1 MKYLTIFSLIL
12 GLSLCSVA
20 QAASTNFAGYQFHAE
35 VVSNGH
41 LEQISNRYG
50 EVSGN
55 HLYVQPG
62 QEYSIRVYNPLPV
75 RVGVAVTVDGLNT
88 INGKNTSPAQSAKW
102 IIQPHSSITI
112 DGWQTGNSNLRK
124 FVFER
129 PEKSYATWRER
140 TEGVAHTLNHGVIG
154 VAYFWDSNEL
164 ASVLRQNKY
173 YDDEYALN
181 GSLADSDVAGLS
193 RKSSRMRPEAGS
205 TAGTGMGRREYNP
218 VRNVAFKFNSGMY
231 SISSI
236 LKINYRFGPAPRP
249 HYNNHTQPYRYKQMG
264 YTPEMPSW

>member
-1 MKYLTIFSLIL
+1 MRSLKIVSLIVA
-12 GLSLCSVA
+12 LSFCSVA
-20 QAASTNFAGYQFHAE
+20 QAASTDFAGYRFHAD
-35 VVSNGH
+35 VVSSGR
-41 LEQISNRYG
+41 LEQVSNRYG
-50 EVSGN
+50 IVPGN
-55 HLYVQPG
+55 YLYVQEG

-112 DGWQTGNSNLRK
+112 DGWQTGSSNLRK

-154 VAYFWDSNEL
+154 IAYFWDSYEL
-164 ASVLRQNKY
+164 ASVLRQNRH
-173 YDDEYALN
+173 YDKGYTLN
-181 GSLADSDVAGLS
+181 DSLAESDVAGLG
-193 RKSSRMRPEAGS
+193 RKSSRMRPEMGS
-205 TAGTGMGRREYNP
+205 TAGTGMGRTEYNP
-218 VRNVAFKFNSGMY
+218 VYNVAFNFNSGMY

-236 LKINYRFGPAPRP
+236 LKIHYRFGPAPRP
-249 HYNNHTQPYRYKQMG
+249 HYSNYTQPYRYNHRG
-264 YTPEMPSW
+264 YTPEMPNW